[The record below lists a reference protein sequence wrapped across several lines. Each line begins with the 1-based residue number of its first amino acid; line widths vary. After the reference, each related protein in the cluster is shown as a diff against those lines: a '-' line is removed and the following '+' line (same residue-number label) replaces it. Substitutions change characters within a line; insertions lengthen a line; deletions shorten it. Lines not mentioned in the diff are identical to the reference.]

1 MKVLLE
7 TNEFQTPIT
16 DELLE
21 QYPKEVQE
29 QFFDYVNNV
38 EFIKRLI
45 SPNRKRAKDLP
56 RDNDGKI
63 IVDVM
68 NPHILEDM
76 DYFRETAIHKAETGK
91 YTDLRPNGNPNSD
104 YMKWLRRET
113 SRCWYGMV
121 RPSDGEWIT
130 GDMYFYLNYMP
141 IELTQTI
148 EGQTNTVNRVTSTPR
163 SWEGAY
169 LWFHYIHQAR
179 YGGLYDLNGGKD
191 ALQIATRGASKSFSC
206 ASMLAKDFIIGE
218 NEKYCEKINAFILAA
233 EKGTLTNKDG
243 TLKKFEACIDLNAR
257 LMQWP
262 AKRLYSSLDKM
273 FWEMGYIDAETDAKM
288 GTRNSVFGVSTNDDP
303 EKARGSRAARIIY
316 EEIGRFPKF
325 QVAWTTNE
333 PSVREGKETWGQQ
346 IGIGC
351 VCAGT
356 KVYNKEG
363 ELINIEDITKDSG
376 IIGFKDGKANIE
388 PITYIQDP
396 LNKECV
402 RINTNSGIL
411 ECSYDHPILVRHR
424 VKHRVDKHITE
435 RRELSYKLQW
445 KEAGKL
451 SKDDYVALCDVI
463 DIWGKDSLEDAYLIG
478 LLIGDGSYGF
488 DKTPVLSN
496 CDNSILDYVE
506 TKYDTKT
513 ERVCT
518 TKEGKVYKEIRV
530 LGVCPMLRSIGIYGQ
545 TKSSKRL
552 PVNWESLDKD
562 SVINMLA
569 GLYDTDGSVF
579 YNNTSSIT
587 LTQSNKEILIQVQT
601 LLRKLGILSHI
612 YKINPIIKEGRKD
625 KNPWFTLQIKD
636 KKSIYHFCSTIPLR
650 VDYKKEAMEKM
661 ILQGDGSDFYKYQY
675 DNIRLERVKSIES
688 IGIQRIYNLTANDSH
703 TYLANNIIT
712 HNTGG
717 SEGSNF
723 YGILQMLY
731 NPKGYNIYALPNLY
745 DKNSNGK
752 GDTVFFFGAYL
763 NRGGFYNENGVSDVV
778 AAILDTLN
786 KRFIV
791 KYNSTDPSRLTQVV
805 AERPLTIQEAIMRKE
820 SSLFPA
826 AQLSDRK
833 NELDANP
840 NIYDDVYTGRMTIK
854 NGKPE
859 FTPCDVSVIREFP
872 HKDNKLDGG
881 IEIFQL
887 PKKDSSGKIPSS
899 RYIAGTDPVDDD
911 DAKESL
917 SLQSTFILD
926 LWTDE
931 IVAEYTGRPTFV
943 DDYYEQLRLLLMFYN
958 ARDNYE
964 NNKKGLFAYF
974 NRMSSLYLLSDRLEY
989 LKDKEITKIPGVGN
1003 QSKGYTAN
1011 KFINGYGRLLYRN
1024 WLLTPIPMVQE
1035 VDGEQREVMIPRLY
1049 TLKSRALIQESI
1061 QWESLGNYDRVSSMI
1076 ALMLYREYMV
1086 IQYQGNFSQDRVET
1100 NDRNYLG
1107 NDKFFTDNY
1116 DKRMN
1121 NNRINWYPTRQ

>member
-148 EGQTNTVNRVTSTPR
+148 EGQTNAVNRVTSTPR

-346 IGIGC
+346 IGIGT
-351 VCAGT
+351 GGS
-356 KVYNKEG
+356 EG
-363 ELINIEDITKDSG
+363 CLTGDNQVFTSNGDVKYIKNLVDSDGIIGYNIEDSKYS
-376 IIGFKDGKANIE
+376 IE
-388 PITYIQDP
+388 NVEHINTPT
-396 LNKECV
+396 LKECV
-402 RINTNSGIL
+402 DITTNSLRNL
-411 ECSYDHPILVRHR
+411 ECSTDHPIYASNKYDYNEIRVWEWIPAGELKEGDLVAICNE
-424 VKHRVDKHITE
+424 VPVFANE
-435 RRELSYKLQW
+435 PMF
-445 KEAGKL
+445 
-451 SKDDYVALCDVI
+451 
-463 DIWGKDSLEDAYLIG
+463 DARLVG
-478 LLIGDGSYGF
+478 LLIGDGTYLESPRIISCDEEIKDYIRSKYKTSIYGKSY
-488 DKTPVLSN
+488 TTL
-496 CDNSILDYVE
+496 DNKLCE
-506 TKYDTKT
+506 TLGIK
-513 ERVCT
+513 
-518 TKEGKVYKEIRV
+518 GIRNE
-530 LGVCPMLRSIGIYGQ
+530 LRELGIYGQ
-545 TKSSKRL
+545 SGNNKRL
-552 PVNWESLDKD
+552 PDAIFRASKEDVANL
-562 SVINMLA
+562 IA
-569 GLYDTDGSVF
+569 GLIDTDGNINIYRSNKGNRLPSTTVSIA
-579 YNNTSSIT
+579 TSSIE
-587 LTQSNKEILIQVQT
+587 LAKQVQLLLIKLGVYANILI
-601 LLRKLGILSHI
+601 KKPS
-612 YKINPIIKEGRKD
+612 KSIKRIVD
-625 KNPWFTLQIKD
+625 KNP
-636 KKSIYHFCSTIPLR
+636 Y
-650 VDYKKEAMEKM
+650 Y
-661 ILQGDGSDFYKYQY
+661 
-675 DNIRLERVKSIES
+675 SIEISSRDS
-688 IGIQRIYNLTANDSH
+688 IIALHDSVNLLVGYKQNKLDEAYNININKKRWRKNEFEYETIKNIKHVGRKVVYNLSADNTH
-703 TYLANNIIT
+703 TYLGNGIIT
-712 HNTGG
+712 HN
-717 SEGSNF
+717 SNF

-731 NPKGYNIYALPNLY
+731 NPRGYNIYALPNLY

-778 AAILDTLN
+778 ATILDILN

-854 NGKPE
+854 DGKPE

-887 PKKDSSGKIPSS
+887 PKKDSSGKIPSN

-931 IVAEYTGRPTFV
+931 IVAEYTGRPTFA

-1003 QSKGYTAN
+1003 QSKGYAAN

-1086 IQYQGNFSQDRVET
+1086 IQYQGNFSQDRVEA

-1116 DKRMN
+1116 DKKIN

>member
-45 SPNRKRAKDLP
+45 SPDRKRAKDLP

-148 EGQTNTVNRVTSTPR
+148 EGQTNAVNRVTSTPR

-363 ELINIEDITKDSG
+363 KLINIEDITKDSG

-424 VKHRVDKHITE
+424 VK
-435 RRELSYKLQW
+435 
-445 KEAGKL
+445 
-451 SKDDYVALCDVI
+451 
-463 DIWGKDSLEDAYLIG
+463 
-478 LLIGDGSYGF
+478 
-488 DKTPVLSN
+488 
-496 CDNSILDYVE
+496 
-506 TKYDTKT
+506 
-513 ERVCT
+513 
-518 TKEGKVYKEIRV
+518 
-530 LGVCPMLRSIGIYGQ
+530 
-545 TKSSKRL
+545 
-552 PVNWESLDKD
+552 
-562 SVINMLA
+562 
-569 GLYDTDGSVF
+569 
-579 YNNTSSIT
+579 
-587 LTQSNKEILIQVQT
+587 
-601 LLRKLGILSHI
+601 
-612 YKINPIIKEGRKD
+612 
-625 KNPWFTLQIKD
+625 
-636 KKSIYHFCSTIPLR
+636 
-650 VDYKKEAMEKM
+650 
-661 ILQGDGSDFYKYQY
+661 
-675 DNIRLERVKSIES
+675 
-688 IGIQRIYNLTANDSH
+688 
-703 TYLANNIIT
+703 
-712 HNTGG
+712 
-717 SEGSNF
+717 
-723 YGILQMLY
+723 
-731 NPKGYNIYALPNLY
+731 
-745 DKNSNGK
+745 
-752 GDTVFFFGAYL
+752 
-763 NRGGFYNENGVSDVV
+763 
-778 AAILDTLN
+778 
-786 KRFIV
+786 
-791 KYNSTDPSRLTQVV
+791 
-805 AERPLTIQEAIMRKE
+805 
-820 SSLFPA
+820 
-826 AQLSDRK
+826 
-833 NELDANP
+833 
-840 NIYDDVYTGRMTIK
+840 
-854 NGKPE
+854 
-859 FTPCDVSVIREFP
+859 
-872 HKDNKLDGG
+872 
-881 IEIFQL
+881 
-887 PKKDSSGKIPSS
+887 
-899 RYIAGTDPVDDD
+899 
-911 DAKESL
+911 
-917 SLQSTFILD
+917 
-926 LWTDE
+926 
-931 IVAEYTGRPTFV
+931 
-943 DDYYEQLRLLLMFYN
+943 
-958 ARDNYE
+958 
-964 NNKKGLFAYF
+964 
-974 NRMSSLYLLSDRLEY
+974 
-989 LKDKEITKIPGVGN
+989 
-1003 QSKGYTAN
+1003 
-1011 KFINGYGRLLYRN
+1011 YR
-1024 WLLTPIPMVQE
+1024 
-1035 VDGEQREVMIPRLY
+1035 
-1049 TLKSRALIQESI
+1049 
-1061 QWESLGNYDRVSSMI
+1061 
-1076 ALMLYREYMV
+1076 
-1086 IQYQGNFSQDRVET
+1086 
-1100 NDRNYLG
+1100 
-1107 NDKFFTDNY
+1107 
-1116 DKRMN
+1116 
-1121 NNRINWYPTRQ
+1121 

>member
-148 EGQTNTVNRVTSTPR
+148 EGQTNAVNRVTSTPR

-346 IGIGC
+346 IGIG
-351 VCAGT
+351 
-356 KVYNKEG
+356 
-363 ELINIEDITKDSG
+363 
-376 IIGFKDGKANIE
+376 
-388 PITYIQDP
+388 
-396 LNKECV
+396 
-402 RINTNSGIL
+402 
-411 ECSYDHPILVRHR
+411 
-424 VKHRVDKHITE
+424 
-435 RRELSYKLQW
+435 
-445 KEAGKL
+445 
-451 SKDDYVALCDVI
+451 
-463 DIWGKDSLEDAYLIG
+463 
-478 LLIGDGSYGF
+478 
-488 DKTPVLSN
+488 
-496 CDNSILDYVE
+496 
-506 TKYDTKT
+506 
-513 ERVCT
+513 
-518 TKEGKVYKEIRV
+518 
-530 LGVCPMLRSIGIYGQ
+530 
-545 TKSSKRL
+545 
-552 PVNWESLDKD
+552 
-562 SVINMLA
+562 
-569 GLYDTDGSVF
+569 
-579 YNNTSSIT
+579 
-587 LTQSNKEILIQVQT
+587 
-601 LLRKLGILSHI
+601 
-612 YKINPIIKEGRKD
+612 
-625 KNPWFTLQIKD
+625 
-636 KKSIYHFCSTIPLR
+636 
-650 VDYKKEAMEKM
+650 
-661 ILQGDGSDFYKYQY
+661 
-675 DNIRLERVKSIES
+675 
-688 IGIQRIYNLTANDSH
+688 
-703 TYLANNIIT
+703 
-712 HNTGG
+712 TGG

-763 NRGGFYNENGVSDVV
+763 NRGGFYNKDGVSDVV
-778 AAILDTLN
+778 ATILDILN

-854 NGKPE
+854 DGKPE

-887 PKKDSSGKIPSS
+887 PKKDSSGKIPSN

-931 IVAEYTGRPTFV
+931 IVAEYTGRPTFA

-1003 QSKGYTAN
+1003 QSKGYAAN

-1061 QWESLGNYDRVSSMI
+1061 QWESLGNYDRISSMI

-1086 IQYQGNFSQDRVET
+1086 IQYQGNFSQDRVEA